1 MFFSDKNPNCRI
13 TRASLNDDNST
24 VIVYK
29 GLVHVPTL
37 SIDADN
43 DLLYFA
49 DTVRDTLEV
58 CEYDGSNRR
67 VIRRTNLATISAIQY
82 YEVHEK

>member
-13 TRASLNDDNST
+13 TRASLNGDNTT

-49 DTVRDTLEV
+49 DTVRDTMEV